1 VFMGVQEGKRRVGS
15 KNYDAIELESG
26 ANDKSASWNI
36 LCLVEMPIR
45 SLVEVEPPSPL
56 RYLIGAAVMM
66 IGVVLPVGY
75 MMFRN
80 KRVPSSSSYSK
91 QT

>member
-1 VFMGVQEGKRRVGS
+1 MQVRRV
-15 KNYDAIELESG
+15 L
-26 ANDKSASWNI
+26 
-36 LCLVEMPIR
+36 
-45 SLVEVEPPSPL
+45 EVEPPSPF
-56 RYLIGAAVMM
+56 RYVMGALIMM

-91 QT
+91 QTNKGLI

>member
-1 VFMGVQEGKRRVGS
+1 
-15 KNYDAIELESG
+15 
-26 ANDKSASWNI
+26 
-36 LCLVEMPIR
+36 MPLKTVI
-45 SLVEVEPPSPL
+45 EVEAPSLL
-56 RYLIGAAVMM
+56 RYLIGSAVMM

>member
-1 VFMGVQEGKRRVGS
+1 MPVSYILAQFLLKLRIQISCDSDEFEVIIRLWLCVVQFRR
-15 KNYDAIELESG
+15 I
-26 ANDKSASWNI
+26 
-36 LCLVEMPIR
+36 
-45 SLVEVEPPSPL
+45 VEVEPPSPL
-56 RYLIGAAVMM
+56 RYLIGAAIMM

-80 KRVPSSSSYSK
+80 KRVPSTSSYSK

>member
-1 VFMGVQEGKRRVGS
+1 MPFRRIS
-15 KNYDAIELESG
+15 
-26 ANDKSASWNI
+26 
-36 LCLVEMPIR
+36 
-45 SLVEVEPPSPL
+45 EVEPPSPL
-56 RYLIGAAVMM
+56 RYLIGAAIMM

-80 KRVPSSSSYSK
+80 KRVPSTSSYSK